1 MKKSFDQIIEEAL
14 KDVQEFPKYTIT
26 EIAEITDEKW
36 VSSRWH
42 VEVLESR
49 GVVEH
54 FERGR
59 EKLRKLKEENN
70 D

>member
-14 KDVQEFPKYTIT
+14 KDVPEFPKYTIT

-49 GVVEH
+49 GVVDHLEQC
-54 FERGR
+54 RNR
-59 EKLRKLKEENN
+59 LKRLKEEIR
-70 D
+70 